1 MPCSLSA
8 FQRAVTRVASMSRL
22 SIQSC
27 LPLPA
32 DNCRLSASCFGPVRA
47 ASVPCSSSLHLHSQ
61 AASIEAVPQSHQPP
75 PRQGLIQQS
84 MTAWHEART
93 LQDWGMAGRPGC

>member
-1 MPCSLSA
+1 MPCSLLA
-8 FQRAVTRVASMSRL
+8 AQRAVTHVASMSRL

-61 AASIEAVPQSHQPP
+61 AASMKPVPRTHQPP
-75 PRQGLIQQS
+75 PRQGLNPAEHDS
-84 MTAWHEART
+84 LA
-93 LQDWGMAGRPGC
+93 